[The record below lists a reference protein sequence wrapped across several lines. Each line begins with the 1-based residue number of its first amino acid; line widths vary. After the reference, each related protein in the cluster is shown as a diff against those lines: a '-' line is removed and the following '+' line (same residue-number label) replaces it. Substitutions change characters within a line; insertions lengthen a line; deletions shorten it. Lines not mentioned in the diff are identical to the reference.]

1 MVTIRRYLA
10 MLLVL
15 MVAAL
20 AVMPVLADELE
31 QKQQELQSMQQQM
44 QQQRERAARAQT
56 QVNSVSEK
64 LRSIQGDLD
73 AAQKEYS
80 AIQDQ
85 LEATE
90 KKIEVNGEIL
100 AKAEDDLADR
110 SQVLNKRMRDIYKN
124 GQVNYLDVLFGAN
137 DFNDFVTRMDILKR
151 VARQDV
157 DLVNK
162 VKAERELILAKKAE
176 LETDRAAIVELKK
189 AAEEKKALISAR
201 KQEQQKTLDS
211 AVSER
216 DQAESAYQEL
226 LENSRQIEQM
236 IRRIQPG
243 NAGSA
248 GGSGA
253 LMWPA
258 SGPITSPFGWRT
270 HPIFGTARYH
280 SGIDIG
286 ADYGDTVVAADSGVV
301 IYADWMGGYGKAVV
315 IDHGGG
321 ISTLYGHNSELLVS
335 EGQRVGKGQAI
346 ARVGA
351 TGYATGPH
359 LHFEVRENGS
369 TVDPMSYLP

>member
-1 MVTIRRYLA
+1 MVIIRRYLA
-10 MLLVL
+10 MLLVVL
-15 MVAAL
+15 LAAL
-20 AVMPVLADELE
+20 AVMPALADELE

-44 QQQRERAARAQT
+44 QQQREKAARAQN
-56 QVNSVSEK
+56 QVDSVSEK
-64 LRSIQGDLD
+64 LHSIQSDLD
-73 AAQKEYS
+73 VAQKEYS

-90 KKIEVNGEIL
+90 KKIEVNSEIL
-100 AKAEDDLADR
+100 AKAENDLADR
-110 SQVLNKRMRDIYKN
+110 SQILNKRMRDIYKN

-151 VARQDV
+151 VAHQDV

-162 VKAERELILAKKAE
+162 VKAERELILTKKAE
-176 LETDRAAIVELKK
+176 LEADRVNIVELKK
-189 AAEEKKALISAR
+189 TAEEKKAVIAAR
-201 KQEQQKTLDS
+201 KHEQQQTLNA

-243 NAGSA
+243 NAGAA

-301 IYADWMGGYGKAVV
+301 IFSDWMGGYGKAVI

-321 ISTLYGHNSELLVS
+321 ISTLYGHNSELLVG
-335 EGQRVGKGQAI
+335 EGQRVSKGQAI

-369 TVDPMSYLP
+369 TVDPMGYLP

>member
-10 MLLVL
+10 VLLVL
-15 MVAAL
+15 LVAVL
-20 AVMPVLADELE
+20 AVMPALADELE

-44 QQQRERAARAQT
+44 QQQKERAARAQT

-64 LRSIQGDLD
+64 LRSIQGDLEV
-73 AAQKEYS
+73 AQKEYS

-110 SQVLNKRMRDIYKN
+110 SHILNKRMRDIYKN

-162 VKAERELILAKKAE
+162 VKDERELILAKKAE
-176 LETDRAAIVELKK
+176 LETDRASIVELKK

-226 LENSRQIEQM
+226 QENSRQIEQM

-286 ADYGDTVVAADSGVV
+286 AVYGDTVVAADSGVV
-301 IYADWMGGYGKAVV
+301 IFADWMGGYGKAVV

-335 EGQRVGKGQAI
+335 EGQRVSKGQAI
-346 ARVGA
+346 SRVGA

-369 TVDPMSYLP
+369 PVDPMSYLP

>member
-10 MLLVL
+10 VLLVL
-15 MVAAL
+15 LVAVL
-20 AVMPVLADELE
+20 AVMPALADELE

-44 QQQRERAARAQT
+44 QQQKERAARAQT
-56 QVNSVSEK
+56 QVNSVSER

-73 AAQKEYS
+73 VAQKEYS

-176 LETDRAAIVELKK
+176 LETDRSNIVDLKK

-211 AVSER
+211 AISER

-226 LENSRQIEQM
+226 QENSRQIEQM

-301 IYADWMGGYGKAVV
+301 IFADWMGGYGKAVV

-321 ISTLYGHNSELLVS
+321 VSTLYGHNSELLVS
-335 EGQRVGKGQAI
+335 EGQRVSKGQAI
-346 ARVGA
+346 SRVGA

-369 TVDPMSYLP
+369 PVDPMSYLP

>member
-10 MLLVL
+10 VLLVL
-15 MVAAL
+15 LVAVL
-20 AVMPVLADELE
+20 AVMPALADELE

-44 QQQRERAARAQT
+44 QQQKERAARAQT
-56 QVNSVSEK
+56 QVNSVSER

-73 AAQKEYS
+73 VAQKEYS

-176 LETDRAAIVELKK
+176 LETDRANIVDLKK

-211 AVSER
+211 AISER

-226 LENSRQIEQM
+226 QENSRQIEQM

-301 IYADWMGGYGKAVV
+301 IFADWMGGYGKAVV

-321 ISTLYGHNSELLVS
+321 VSTLYGHNSELLVS
-335 EGQRVGKGQAI
+335 EGQRVSKGQAI
-346 ARVGA
+346 SRVGA

-369 TVDPMSYLP
+369 PVDPMSYLP

>member
-10 MLLVL
+10 TLLVVL
-15 MVAAL
+15 LAAL
-20 AVMPVLADELE
+20 AVMPALADELE
-31 QKQQELQSMQQQM
+31 QKQQELQSTQQQM
-44 QQQRERAARAQT
+44 QQQRARAANAQN
-56 QVNSVSEK
+56 QVDSVSER
-64 LRSIQGDLD
+64 LRSIQSDLD

-85 LEATE
+85 LEVTE
-90 KKIEVNGEIL
+90 KKIEVNSEIL
-100 AKAEDDLADR
+100 AKAEDDLSER
-110 SQVLNKRMRDIYKN
+110 SRILNKRMRDIYKN

-162 VKAERELILAKKAE
+162 VKAERELILAKEAE
-176 LETDRAAIVELKK
+176 LEADRSSIVELKK
-189 AAEEKKALISAR
+189 TAEEKKAVIAAR
-201 KQEQQKTLDS
+201 KQEQQKTLDA

-243 NAGSA
+243 NAGAA

-301 IYADWMGGYGKAVV
+301 IFSDWMGGYGKAVI

-335 EGQRVGKGQAI
+335 EGQRVSKGQAI
-346 ARVGA
+346 SRVGA

-369 TVDPMSYLP
+369 TVDPMGYLP